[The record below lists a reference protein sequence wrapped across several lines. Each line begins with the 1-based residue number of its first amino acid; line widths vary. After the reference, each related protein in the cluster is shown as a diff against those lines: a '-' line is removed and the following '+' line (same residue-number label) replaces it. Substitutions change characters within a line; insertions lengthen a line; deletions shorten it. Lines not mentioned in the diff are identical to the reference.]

1 MKKNK
6 EAQITQEQFDE
17 LLKLALEPEEIAK
30 IMLGEGDIVYASSP
44 IEVKIFISLFCM
56 ILTALNRISMVR
68 LTI

>member
-44 IEVKIFISLFCM
+44 IEVKIFISLFSY
-56 ILTALNRISMVR
+56 R
-68 LTI
+68 